1 MIYEELEEMLKGGE
15 NTQKL
20 SDTEERENY
29 IRCRINSSSRP
40 NEPTSIFSC
49 TDTLTST
56 SLIGKPSIVSSKRH
70 HILIPSCLCI
80 VSQHPFFQV
89 FDRILREIYEAY
101 NEFLEYPLE
110 YYISSIVCLL
120 PVPPR
125 GFTSVQLKL
134 GANFETIEI
143 QQPLMNQL
151 PLLNTNFSLLP
162 KHFSAEN
169 TIKIL
174 NAMLLEHSVLFIS
187 SELEKLT
194 PISESILALMFPF
207 EYQLV
212 YIPLLPEAMI
222 EFLSS
227 PVPFIAGVH
236 KKILDRALESVNVNT
251 CIADIDNNVVEFKG
265 EEEGC
270 YVGKKSR
277 EDFAELPS
285 HETGKLLTRITE
297 LWYIPSLI
305 IGRSYRIRKAKKLK
319 TR

>member
-1 MIYEELEEMLKGGE
+1 
-15 NTQKL
+15 
-20 SDTEERENY
+20 
-29 IRCRINSSSRP
+29 
-40 NEPTSIFSC
+40 
-49 TDTLTST
+49 
-56 SLIGKPSIVSSKRH
+56 
-70 HILIPSCLCI
+70 
-80 VSQHPFFQV
+80 V
-89 FDRILREIYEAY
+89 FDLILREIYEAY
-101 NEFLEYPLE
+101 SEFLEYPLE

-134 GANFETIEI
+134 GPNFDTIEI

-162 KHFSAEN
+162 KHFSVEN

-187 SELEKLT
+187 SELEKVT

-236 KKILDRALESVNVNT
+236 RKIVDIALESVNINT

-270 YVGKKSR
+270 YVGKKSC

-285 HETGKLLTRITE
+285 HETGKLLARIAE
-297 LWYIPSLI
+297 LW
-305 IGRSYRIRKAKKLK
+305 
-319 TR
+319 